1 MTLSSITSTHA
12 VPRTPRLHPAG
23 RGPSRAPRPVAQ
35 LKSKSLQRVIVVG
48 AAIVA
53 VAVLGIGAL
62 VAMQTTANFLSDRA
76 DTRLRDVA
84 RRGEL
89 VTEQALL
96 ERARQVELI
105 GAAPTIVDAA
115 RAGTARAVGMGLVG
129 RPIEVLERQMAA
141 TRSLAVSDGAR
152 RFLQRQLAPLGV
164 AEIFVTDANGFNAV
178 TTEMT
183 SDFVQNDE
191 AWWRD
196 AVRKGITTAEAEY
209 DESARQTVVSMA
221 AAIHEGERD
230 RAEGVIKIAF
240 GISSLDAALAKATEA
255 DVRLDVIDA
264 RGRVIASSAQD
275 AERMKPLA
283 GSDHLPVNPGDT
295 VVRYAAERGSRRAMV
310 SAVNARTWR
319 VVAQIDEDIVLGAL
333 RKARPL
339 IATAL
344 LAILGFIV
352 ATLWLISR
360 FLDRRISAPVTE
372 LATVAEA
379 VASGDLSTAMIASN
393 ANDEV
398 GRLSRATAA
407 MVDDLRRVVSTLRDS
422 ARETTARAAEITGG
436 SENMAAAAEEMAV
449 TSGDLSRQSTEMAD
463 AIGRMASDASRLQ
476 SIADELASG
485 AHDGVQRNAALSALA
500 KENRTRFDA
509 SAIAL
514 ENLASDARASADAVK
529 ALAEASEEFGAF
541 VTLVQKMAKQS
552 KLLALNA
559 AMEAARAGEHGQG
572 FAVVASEVRRL
583 AANSADAAQR
593 TETLVRGVLGKVQES
608 RELSARTMDT
618 VIGVLETTQLGMH
631 SFAQVEEAVRGS
643 EAWTASI
650 EQAATTSRE
659 LVSDVTA
666 RLDEVARA
674 TESYA
679 SAMEEV
685 AASSE
690 EQSASSEQIAAA
702 AATLAAAAAHVS
714 GLVGGFK
721 LEGATGEMPI
731 ARAPSNDDAPNAFPA
746 SATPSF
752 LPA

>member
-12 VPRTPRLHPAG
+12 VPRTPRLFPAG
-23 RGPSRAPRPVAQ
+23 RGPSPTASSTAN
-35 LKSKSLQRVIVVG
+35 SKSLQRVIVVG
-48 AAIVA
+48 SAIVA
-53 VAVLGIGAL
+53 VVVLG
-62 VAMQTTANFLSDRA
+62 VATLIAMRTAANFLSDRA

-105 GAAPTIVDAA
+105 GASPTIVDAA
-115 RAGTARAVGMGLVG
+115 RAGAARAAQMGLVG
-129 RPIEVLERQMAA
+129 RPIDAVEREMAA
-141 TRSLAVSDGAR
+141 TRSLAVSESAK
-152 RFLQRQLAPLGV
+152 RFLQRQLAPLGI
-164 AEIFVTDANGFNAV
+164 AEMFVTDANGFNAV

-183 SDFVQNDE
+183 SDFVQSDE
-191 AWWRD
+191 GWWRE
-196 AVRKGITTAEAEY
+196 AVRKGLTTAEAEY
-209 DESARQTVVSMA
+209 DESAHQTVVTMA
-221 AAIHEGERD
+221 AAINEGNRD
-230 RAEGVIKIAF
+230 RADGVIKIAF
-240 GISSLDAALAKATEA
+240 GIGSLDAALAKATSDE
-255 DVRLDVIDA
+255 VRLDVIDA
-264 RGRVIASSAQD
+264 RGRVIASSGRD
-275 AERMKPLA
+275 GERMKPLA
-283 GSDHLPVNPGDT
+283 GVEGLPVNAGDT
-295 VVRYAAERGSRRAMV
+295 IVQFSANKVPRRAMLGTAN
-310 SAVNARTWR
+310 SRTWR
-319 VVAQIDEDIVLGAL
+319 VVAQIDEASVLKAL
-333 RKARPL
+333 VQARPFIGVSL
-339 IATAL
+339 IAV
-344 LAILGFIV
+344 LAFII

-360 FLDRRISAPVTE
+360 FLDRRISAPVIE
-372 LATVAEA
+372 LATIAEA
-379 VASGDLSTAMIASN
+379 VAGGDLSTTMIAST

-398 GRLSRATAA
+398 GRLSRATSA
-407 MVDDLRRVVSTLRDS
+407 MVDDLRRVVSALRDS
-422 ARETTARAAEITGG
+422 ARETTARAAEITSG

-449 TSGDLSRQSTEMAD
+449 TSSDLSRQSTEMAD
-463 AIGRMASDASRLQ
+463 AIQRMASDASRLQ
-476 SIADELASG
+476 SIADQLASG
-485 AHDGVQRNAALSALA
+485 AHEGVERNAALSALA

-509 SAIAL
+509 SAVAL
-514 ENLASDARASADAVK
+514 EHLASDARASADAVK

-583 AANSADAAQR
+583 SANSADAAQR
-593 TETLVRGVLGKVQES
+593 TETLVRGVLAKVQES

-631 SFAQVEEAVRGS
+631 SFGQVEEAVRGS
-643 EAWTASI
+643 EAWTSSI
-650 EQAATTSRE
+650 EEAAKTSRE

-666 RLDEVARA
+666 RLDEVAKA

-690 EQSASSEQIAAA
+690 EQSASSEQIASA

-721 LEGATGEMPI
+721 LEGGTAEMPI
-731 ARAPSNDDAPNAFPA
+731 QRAPTSGDAPNAYPI
-746 SATPSF
+746 TPSF
-752 LPA
+752 QPA

>member
-12 VPRTPRLHPAG
+12 VPRDGRIHPLG
-23 RGPSRAPRPVAQ
+23 GVSQPPSPSGQ
-35 LKSKSLQRVIVVG
+35 SKSLRRVIVIG
-48 AAIVA
+48 AAIA
-53 VAVLGIGAL
+53 AAAVLGVGAL
-62 VAMQTTANFLSDRA
+62 VGMRTAASFMSDRA

-105 GAAPTIVDAA
+105 GAAPTIVEAA
-115 RAGTARAVGMGLVG
+115 RAGGARAAQMGLVG
-129 RPIEVLERQMAA
+129 RPIADLERQMSA
-141 TRSLAVSDGAR
+141 TRSLAVSETAR

-164 AEIFVTDANGFNAV
+164 AEMFVTDANGFNAV

-183 SDFVQNDE
+183 SDFVQSDE

-196 AVRKGITTAEAEY
+196 AVRKGLTSAEAEY

-221 AAIHEGERD
+221 GTISETDRA

-240 GISSLDAALAKATEA
+240 GITSLDAALAKATGD
-255 DVRLDVIDA
+255 DVRLDVIDS
-264 RGRVIASSAQD
+264 RGRVVASSAKD

-283 GSDHLPVNPGDT
+283 GADALPLTPGDT
-295 VVRYAAERGSRRAMV
+295 VVKFVDGDVNIRAMLG
-310 SAVNARTWR
+310 SANTGAWR
-319 VVAQIDEDIVLGAL
+319 VVAQIDEDTVLASL
-333 RKARPL
+333 RQARPL
-339 IATAL
+339 IL
-344 LAILGFIV
+344 VVLVSVIGFIV
-352 ATLWLISR
+352 ATLWLMSR

-372 LATVAEA
+372 LATIAEA
-379 VASGDLSTAMIASN
+379 VAAGDLSTPMAAS
-393 ANDEV
+393 ATNDEV

-407 MVDDLRRVVSTLRDS
+407 MVDDLRRVVSALRDA
-422 ARETTARAAEITGG
+422 ARETNARAAEITGG
-436 SENMAAAAEEMAV
+436 SENMAAAAQEMAV

-463 AIGRMASDASRLQ
+463 AVQRMALDASRLQ
-476 SIADELASG
+476 NIADQLAAG
-485 AHDGVQRNAALSALA
+485 AHDGVERNAALSALA
-500 KENRTRFDA
+500 KENRARFDA
-509 SAIAL
+509 SAVAL
-514 ENLASDARASADAVK
+514 EHLASDARASADAVK
-529 ALAEASEEFGAF
+529 ALAEASEEFSAF

-593 TETLVRGVLGKVQES
+593 TEALVKGVLAKVQES
-608 RELSARTMDT
+608 RELSSRTMDT

-631 SFAQVEEAVRGS
+631 SFAQVEDAMRGS

-666 RLDEVARA
+666 RLDEVAKA

-690 EQSASSEQIAAA
+690 EQSASTEQIAAA
-702 AATLAAAAAHVS
+702 AAMLASSASHMA
-714 GLVGGFK
+714 GLVGGFR
-721 LEGATGEMPI
+721 LETSTGEMPVPEP
-731 ARAPSNDDAPNAFPA
+731 PSDDAAPNVLRTAPTFQPA
-746 SATPSF
+746 
-752 LPA
+752 

>member
-1 MTLSSITSTHA
+1 M
-12 VPRTPRLHPAG
+12 
-23 RGPSRAPRPVAQ
+23 
-35 LKSKSLQRVIVVG
+35 
-48 AAIVA
+48 AAIAA

-62 VAMQTTANFLSDRA
+62 VAMRTAANFLSDRA
-76 DTRLRDVA
+76 DIRLRDVA

-115 RAGTARAVGMGLVG
+115 RLGGARAAQMGLVG
-129 RPIEVLERQMAA
+129 RPIEAVEREMAA
-141 TRSLAVSDGAR
+141 TRSLAVSDAAR
-152 RFLQRQLAPLGV
+152 RFLQRQLSPLGI
-164 AEIFVTDANGFNAV
+164 AEMFVTDANGFNAV

-183 SDFVQNDE
+183 SDFVQSDE
-191 AWWRD
+191 AWWRE
-196 AVRKGITTAEAEY
+196 AIRKGLTTAEAEY

-221 AAIHEGERD
+221 AAIHEGERE
-230 RAEGVIKIAF
+230 RADGVIKIAF
-240 GISSLDAALAKATEA
+240 GIGSVDAALAKATEN
-255 DVRLDVIDA
+255 DVRLDVIDS

-275 AERMKPLA
+275 SERMKALP
-283 GSDHLPVNPGDT
+283 GSEQLPTTPGDT
-295 VVRYAAERGSRRAMV
+295 IVRYSVANESHRAMI
-310 SAVNARTWR
+310 NAANVRTWR
-319 VVAQIDEDIVLGAL
+319 VVAQIDESIVLASL

-339 IATAL
+339 IAAAL
-344 LAILGFIV
+344 LAVLAFIV
-352 ATLWLISR
+352 ATLWTMSR

-379 VASGDLSTAMIASN
+379 VASGDLSTAMIGSD

-398 GRLSRATAA
+398 GRLTRATAA
-407 MVDDLRRVVSTLRDS
+407 MVDDLRRVVSALRDS

-463 AIGRMASDASRLQ
+463 AIARMASDASRLQ
-476 SIADELASG
+476 NIADELASG
-485 AHDGVQRNAALSALA
+485 AHDGVERNAALSALA

-608 RELSARTMDT
+608 RALSARTMDT

-666 RLDEVARA
+666 RLDEVAKA

-685 AASSE
+685 AASSQ

-721 LEGATGEMPI
+721 LEGRTGEMPI
-731 ARAPSNDDAPNAFPA
+731 QPPPSSNGSPNALP
-746 SATPSF
+746 ATPSF

>member
-1 MTLSSITSTHA
+1 LLYSEEEKMTK
-12 VPRTPRLHPAG
+12 RLTGYA
-23 RGPSRAPRPVAQ
+23 
-35 LKSKSLQRVIVVG
+35 
-48 AAIVA
+48 
-53 VAVLGIGAL
+53 AVLGAAAF
-62 VAMQTTANFLSDRA
+62 VAMRTAASFMSERA
-76 DTRLRDVA
+76 DVRLRDVA

-105 GAAPTIVDAA
+105 GAAPTVVDAA
-115 RAGTARAVGMGLVG
+115 RSGAARAAQMGLVG
-129 RPIEVLERQMAA
+129 RPIEALEKQMAA
-141 TRSLAVSDGAR
+141 TKNLAVSETAT
-152 RFLQRQLAPLGV
+152 RFLQRQLAPLGI
-164 AEIFVTDANGFNAV
+164 AEMFVTDANGFNAV

-183 SDFVQNDE
+183 SDFVQSDE
-191 AWWRD
+191 TWWRD
-196 AVRKGITTAEAEY
+196 AVRKGLTTAEAEY

-221 AAIHEGERD
+221 AAIRD
-230 RAEGVIKIAF
+230 TDRGRADGVIKIAF
-240 GISSLDAALAKATEA
+240 GITSLDAALARATGE
-255 DVRLDVIDA
+255 DVRLDVIDG
-264 RGRVIASSAQD
+264 RGRVIASSAKTS
-275 AERMKPLA
+275 ERMKPLA
-283 GSDHLPVNPGDT
+283 GADQLPIASGDT
-295 VVRYAAERGSRRAMV
+295 IVHFAADGTPLRAMLAAANGG
-310 SAVNARTWR
+310 SWR
-319 VVAQIDEDIVLGAL
+319 VVASIDEDSVLRSL
-333 RKARPL
+333 RQARPVILASL
-339 IATAL
+339 IAV
-344 LAILGFIV
+344 LAFII
-352 ATLWLISR
+352 ATLWLMSR
-360 FLDRRISAPVTE
+360 FLDRRISGPVTE
-372 LATVAEA
+372 LAEVAEA
-379 VASGDLSTAMIASN
+379 VASGDLSTQLVASS

-407 MVDDLRRVVSTLRDS
+407 MMDDLRRVVSALRDA
-422 ARETTARAAEITGG
+422 ARETNARAAEINSG

-463 AIGRMASDASRLQ
+463 AIQRMATDASRLQ

-485 AHDGVQRNAALSALA
+485 AHDGVERNAALGALA
-500 KENRTRFDA
+500 KENRARFDA
-509 SAIAL
+509 SAVAL
-514 ENLASDARASADAVK
+514 EHLASDARASADAVK

-593 TETLVRGVLGKVQES
+593 TEALVRGVLARVQES
-608 RELSARTMDT
+608 RALSARTMET

-631 SFAQVEEAVRGS
+631 SFAQVEDAMRGS

-650 EQAATTSRE
+650 EVAAKTSRE

-666 RLDEVARA
+666 RLDEVAKA

-690 EQSASSEQIAAA
+690 EQSASTEQIAAA
-702 AATLAAAAAHVS
+702 ASTLSAAAQHMA

-721 LEGATGEMPI
+721 LESSTAEMPI
-731 ARAPSNDDAPNAFPA
+731 PPARSSDAPPNAVPA
-746 SATPSF
+746 SPSF
-752 LPA
+752 QPA